1 MRGGDGRASHAG
13 WGNWPKEKVSVVRR
27 GRERAIPNTRFF
39 SHHHIRS
46 VDYWWPTKQVFPD
59 RVILFLQISFFCFM
73 VFLLP
78 PSQLCH
84 PLSLSPLSTLL
95 LVCWRKIQSIF
106 LLKLLQLL
114 SLLQLLQVAPRGCY
128 SIAGAGSN
136 CHLTADAD
144 MDDVDADADMA
155 DVDADADD

>member
-1 MRGGDGRASHAG
+1 MVEPHTLGGKTAKRESICRQ
-13 WGNWPKEKVSVVRR
+13 K
-27 GRERAIPNTRFF
+27 RERESNPEHAVFFPSPHTIGGLLVTHKTGFPWPSHFIPSN
-39 SHHHIRS
+39 
-46 VDYWWPTKQVFPD
+46 Q
-59 RVILFLQISFFCFM
+59 FLFCFM

-95 LVCWRKIQSIF
+95 LVCWHKIQSIF

-136 CHLTADAD
+136 WHLTADAD
-144 MDDVDADADMA
+144 IDDVDADADMA
-155 DVDADADD
+155 DVDADD